1 MLIRPPVNALSLPE
15 SFVQAA
21 DKRTCVS
28 DTHTP
33 QFFSQASLTRLA
45 RLVRLSKRNK
55 KSGRGNK
62 SPRYVYTRLSLVNIA
77 GLYV

>member
-1 MLIRPPVNALSLPE
+1 MLIMPPVNALSLPE

-21 DKRTCVS
+21 DKRTGVS

-55 KSGRGNK
+55 KADGATSR
-62 SPRYVYTRLSLVNIA
+62 PAMYTLAYRS
-77 GLYV
+77 